1 MAGQTSVPVVNVP
14 RRRVGPAQQP
24 VVQQALQQKQMVLRS
39 EHSLLWACLALLG
52 ALAVG
57 ADL

>member
-1 MAGQTSVPVVNVP
+1 MAGQRSVPVVNVP

-24 VVQQALQQKQMVLRS
+24 VVQQAIQKKQMVLRS
-39 EHSLLWACLALLG
+39 ESSLLWACLALLG

-57 ADL
+57 GDL